1 MLLQDQVAI
10 ITGGGSGMGR
20 EIART
25 FAREGAIVAVADINL
40 RAAAETV
47 QLIQEENRRNAFF
60 SKENVINAFSFGI
73 DVSNTQSVKQLVRTV
88 VDRTGKID
96 IVVNCAGM
104 PQAFTP
110 IEELEEEQWDRLLNV
125 NTKSVFLTS
134 KYAVPYMKKQKHGVI
149 LNISSIASERAR
161 PGLNAYCA
169 SKGAVVV
176 LTKAL
181 ALELAP
187 FGIRVNAINPGPT
200 NTEMLGKF
208 ISDQEGELQQQKQ
221 DIFIKS
227 IPLGKLIEP
236 EDIAESA
243 LFLCSP
249 HSKKVTGTILNVD
262 GGRGI

>member
-10 ITGGGSGMGR
+10 ITGAGSGMGR
-20 EIART
+20 AMALS

-40 RAAAETV
+40 SAASETV
-47 QLIQEENRRNAFF
+47 RLIQEENRRNAFLIRAD
-60 SKENVINAFSFGI
+60 ERNAYSFGV
-73 DVSNTQSVKQLVRTV
+73 DVSNSQSVKQLVRTV
-88 VDRTGKID
+88 ADRTGRID
-96 IVVNCAGM
+96 IVVNCAGV

-110 IEELEEEQWDRLLNV
+110 IEELEEEQWDRLFNV
-125 NTKSVFLTS
+125 NTKSVYLTS

-149 LNISSIASERAR
+149 LNISSIAAERAR

-169 SKGAVVV
+169 SKGAVGV

-181 ALELAP
+181 AIELAP
-187 FGIRVNAINPGPT
+187 FDIRVNAINPGPT

-208 ISDQEGELQQQKQ
+208 ISGQEGEMEQQKQ
-221 DIFIKS
+221 NIFISS

-236 EDIAESA
+236 EDIAQSA
-243 LFLCSP
+243 LYLCSK
-249 HSKKVTGTILNVD
+249 HAEKVTGTILNVD